1 MNDVPDNAGLETF
14 TYCRADAQHLKATY
28 GFTCHETDGRIV
40 LSFVRAN
47 SQDPTG
53 VEWSVPIKE
62 CYEGIL
68 IKVLDDGTLKF
79 IGLPNNV
86 VPSKIRLQL

>member
-28 GFTCHETDGRIV
+28 GFTCHQTEDRV
-40 LSFVRAN
+40 VFSLVRAN
-47 SQDPTG
+47 SEDPTG
-53 VEWSVPIKE
+53 IEWSIPIE
-62 CYEGIL
+62 ELYESIL
-68 IKVLDDGTLKF
+68 IKVLDDGALKL

>member
-28 GFTCHETDGRIV
+28 GFTCHQVEDRIV
-40 LSFVRAN
+40 FSLVRAN
-47 SQDPTG
+47 SEDPTG
-53 VEWSVPIKE
+53 IEWSIPIE
-62 CYEGIL
+62 ELYESIL
-68 IKVLDDGTLKF
+68 IKVLDDGALKL
-79 IGLPNNV
+79 IGLPDNV

>member
-53 VEWSVPIKE
+53 VEWSVPIQVG
-62 CYEGIL
+62 YQSIL
-68 IKVLDDGTLKF
+68 IKVLDDGTLKLV
-79 IGLPNNV
+79 GLPDSV
-86 VPSKIRLQL
+86 VTTKLRPQE

>member
-28 GFTCHETDGRIV
+28 GFTFHETDGRIV

-79 IGLPNNV
+79 IGSSNDVIDP
-86 VPSKIRLQL
+86 KFRLQL